1 MDFALTDSYR
11 VATED
16 LTLLYDIYML
26 CKNSRYYQMYGYQRL
41 WKDNFKD
48 YINVMKYVMRE
59 ENLDETKLAY
69 HIDENSINY
78 EPRSNDLSRNR
89 SFSYNLEVS
98 DVANTNSSS
107 VGGMNDLDDIG
118 IEMGDRSHSENT
130 ENTGSRDD
138 KTFGMLVWYY
148 TRTVILQFLVEEGS
162 QFPFWATKA
171 SVILNDD
178 VFDLCNSNKGP
189 NGVSISFPRLWF
201 SALKLR
207 WENGFWEGLLPFLG
221 ATFCMNIDT
230 LWYWSRRFTLTSI
243 MPRINVYGSRSV
255 DRNKNSGLRFQVKN
269 EGTTDEDNS
278 QLSTPT
284 KKSNSPKEDGD
295 DVDNENGESDAL
307 AQSDST
313 KSLKASNSGEFTWNP
328 VSRTYSDEVNSNSKY
343 LGSSGSINKF
353 ASDSSYGN
361 SKDDLKQKLNE
372 KNNSSSARG
381 AQGSSITKSFRYLGS
396 CLPTRL
402 SFSQMSTRMFTSILS
417 HPFYMVALLMVKDQT
432 LRYISNSKN
441 SNSSL
446 NSAVI
451 GLKDINPLTIVRNFN
466 LNGSNKWWSVLL
478 EIAAQKGF
486 IFCIYRGLRSVLAA
500 NLIPYHFGNIIP
512 GVIETLLFR
521 RMIRPIHEDELSDI
535 RDLSKNAH
543 IPQHTRITSTSLTA
557 GSQGLF
563 LEAQTMIR
571 KHGVWSLTAY
581 ACMTALQ
588 IIPGYFNFISSRIL
602 LFLTLGPSQIRE
614 RQLRRRKELV
624 ASWIKRTEKKR
635 RKNMDVYLK
644 E

>member
-41 WKDNFKD
+41 WKDNFKN
-48 YINVMKYVMRE
+48 YINVVKYVMRE
-59 ENLDETKLAY
+59 ESLDETKLAY

-98 DVANTNSSS
+98 EAAIISADAAGGLNDV
-107 VGGMNDLDDIG
+107 DDIG
-118 IEMGDRSHSENT
+118 IEIGDRSHDEDDETDGN
-130 ENTGSRDD
+130 RDE
-138 KTFGMLVWYY
+138 KTFGMLIWYY
-148 TRTVILQFLVEEGS
+148 TRTVILQFLIEEGS

-178 VFDLCNSNKGP
+178 VFDLCKSNKDP
-189 NGVSISFPRLWF
+189 NGASISFPRLWF

-243 MPRINVYGSRSV
+243 MPRIGMYGSRSV
-255 DRNKNSGLRFQVKN
+255 ERNKSSALRFQVKN
-269 EGTTDEDNS
+269 KGNEEESSAASSSSKKKDS
-278 QLSTPT
+278 QRKPY
-284 KKSNSPKEDGD
+284 EDG
-295 DVDNENGESDAL
+295 SDAL

-313 KSLKASNSGEFTWNP
+313 KSLKASTSGEFTWRP
-328 VSRTYSDEVNSNSKY
+328 VSRTYSDEVNSSKHRDSY
-343 LGSSGSINKF
+343 GAINKIEYS
-353 ASDSSYGN
+353 SDSSCANKDDPKPKNSESNLSNSSGRYAQGN
-361 SKDDLKQKLNE
+361 S
-372 KNNSSSARG
+372 
-381 AQGSSITKSFRYLGS
+381 ITRAYRYLGS

-402 SFSQMSTRMFTSILS
+402 SFSQMATRMFTNVLA

-441 SNSSL
+441 STSSL

-451 GLKDINPLTIVRNFN
+451 GLKDINPLTIVRSFNF
-466 LNGSNKWWSVLL
+466 NGSNNWWTVLL
-478 EIAAQKGF
+478 EIAAKKGF
-486 IFCIYRGLRSVLAA
+486 VFCLYRGLRSVLAA
-500 NLIPYHFGNIIP
+500 NLIPYQYGNMLP

-535 RDLSKNAH
+535 RDLSKNVD
-543 IPQHTRITSTSLTA
+543 IPSHTRITSTSITA
-557 GSQGLF
+557 GTQGLF

-581 ACMTALQ
+581 AYMTAMQ
-588 IIPGYFNFISSRIL
+588 VIPGYFNFLSSRIL

-624 ASWIKRTEKKR
+624 AAWIKRTEKKR
-635 RKNMDVYLK
+635 RKNSKNTETYLK